1 MHKKKSKKTVIIKMA
16 TGGLMGQPPYIAKD
30 DKEDDGINPYDV
42 NTPSSARKGLP
53 SRILSKS
60 RTRFKNGG
68 MLDRQQFGSGGSP
81 ISDKDLEKAV
91 RDFNLQAELSGNDS
105 ISLKEMKEL
114 IGKDITK
121 AKKFTVKKAKG
132 GIMDR
137 QHYNE
142 GDDVSKLLRDIDLP
156 DELEEGPAEGDIPG
170 ETMSKMIVDKINRL
184 EKEKDAT
191 NNSSLKAKLNNE
203 IKSLESKV
211 RVKAALGGYMD
222 GNDISE
228 QTPLALNIGG
238 AVRRPEE
245 RPEYQAYA
253 EGDIVEDESL
263 LAPIGMEDDMM
274 AETDTEMMAEDDMME
289 DDMDVDGILDTSALS
304 EEEETVLDEAMEM
317 HPELEAIIPKIV
329 ATEFTEDE
337 LVEGP
342 GDGTSDSIPAL
353 LSDGEFIFTAKAVKN
368 LGVDT
373 LRDMMAQAEADY
385 DAGLNGQEE
394 EDSLL
399 A

>member
-1 MHKKKSKKTVIIKMA
+1 MHKKKQKKTVIIKMA
-16 TGGLMGQPPYIAKD
+16 TGGLMGQPPYIAKQ

-42 NTPSSARKGLP
+42 NTPESARQGLP
-53 SRILSKS
+53 SRLLSKK
-60 RTRFKNGG
+60 RTRFKKGG
-68 MLDRQQFGSGGSP
+68 MLDRQ
-81 ISDKDLEKAV
+81 
-91 RDFNLQAELSGNDS
+91 
-105 ISLKEMKEL
+105 
-114 IGKDITK
+114 
-121 AKKFTVKKAKG
+121 
-132 GIMDR
+132 
-137 QHYNE
+137 HYNQ
-142 GDDVSKLLRDIDLP
+142 GDEVEKLLRDIDLP
-156 DELEEGPAEGDIPG
+156 DDLEEGPAEGDIPG

-184 EKEKDAT
+184 EKQKDAT
-191 NNSSLKAKLNNE
+191 NNTSLKAKLNNE
-203 IKSLESKV
+203 IKSLETKV
-211 RVKAALGGYMD
+211 RVRAAAGGYMD
-222 GNDISE
+222 ENQIAE
-228 QTPLALNIGG
+228 ETPLALSLGG
-238 AVRRPEE
+238 TVDRK
-245 RPEYQAYA
+245 EYQAYA
-253 EGDIVEDESL
+253 EGDMVEDESL
-263 LAPIGMEDDMM
+263 LAPMGMEDDMM

-289 DDMDVDGILDTSALS
+289 DDMDADGILDTSALS
-304 EEEETVLDEAMEM
+304 EEEETLLDEAMEM

>member
-1 MHKKKSKKTVIIKMA
+1 MHKKKQKKTVIIKMA

-42 NTPSSARKGLP
+42 NTPESARQGLP
-53 SRILSKS
+53 SRLLSKK
-60 RTRFKNGG
+60 RTRFKKGG
-68 MLDRQQFGSGGSP
+68 MLDRQ
-81 ISDKDLEKAV
+81 
-91 RDFNLQAELSGNDS
+91 
-105 ISLKEMKEL
+105 
-114 IGKDITK
+114 
-121 AKKFTVKKAKG
+121 
-132 GIMDR
+132 
-137 QHYNE
+137 HYNQ
-142 GDDVSKLLRDIDLP
+142 GDEVEKLLRDIDLP
-156 DELEEGPAEGDIPG
+156 DDLEEGPAEGDIPG

-184 EKEKDAT
+184 EKQKDAT
-191 NNSSLKAKLNNE
+191 NNTSLKAKLNNE
-203 IKSLESKV
+203 IKSLETKV
-211 RVKAALGGYMD
+211 RVRAAAGGYMD
-222 GNDISE
+222 ENQIAE
-228 QTPLALNIGG
+228 ETPLALSLGG
-238 AVRRPEE
+238 TVDRK
-245 RPEYQAYA
+245 EYQAYA
-253 EGDIVEDESL
+253 EGDMVEDESL
-263 LAPIGMEDDMM
+263 LAPMGMEDDMM

-289 DDMDVDGILDTSALS
+289 DDMDADGILDTSALS

>member
-1 MHKKKSKKTVIIKMA
+1 MHKKKQKKTVIIKMA
-16 TGGLMGQPPYIAKD
+16 TGGLMGQPPYIAKQ

-42 NTPSSARKGLP
+42 NTPESARQGLP
-53 SRILSKS
+53 SRLLSKK
-60 RTRFKNGG
+60 RTRFKKGG
-68 MLDRQQFGSGGSP
+68 MLDRQHYSKG
-81 ISDKDLEKAV
+81 DEAL
-91 RDFNLQAELSGNDS
+91 RS
-105 ISLKEMKEL
+105 IREF
-114 IGKDITK
+114 DI
-121 AKKFTVKKAKG
+121 
-132 GIMDR
+132 
-137 QHYNE
+137 
-142 GDDVSKLLRDIDLP
+142 P
-156 DELEEGPAEGDIPG
+156 DEPLDEAPAEGDIPG
-170 ETMSKMIVDKINRL
+170 EKYAGGKSAKDKMIVEKIDRL
-184 EKEKDAT
+184 EAQKTMT
-191 NNSSLKAKLNNE
+191 NDSSLVSRIDNE
-203 IKSLESKV
+203 IKKLSSMV
-211 RVKAALGGYMD
+211 STRITAAAGGYMD
-222 GNDISE
+222 ENQIAE
-228 QTPLALNIGG
+228 ETPLALSLGG
-238 AVRRPEE
+238 TVDRKD
-245 RPEYQAYA
+245 YQAYA
-253 EGDIVEDESL
+253 EGDMVEDESL

-289 DDMDVDGILDTSALS
+289 DDMDADGILDTSALS
-304 EEEETVLDEAMEM
+304 EEEETLLDEAMEM

-385 DAGLNGQEE
+385 DAGQVSQE

>member
-1 MHKKKSKKTVIIKMA
+1 MYYKKKKPRNMA
-16 TGGLMGQPPYIAKD
+16 TGGLMSQPPFIAKQD
-30 DKEDDGINPYDV
+30 EEDNGINPYDV
-42 NTPSSARKGLP
+42 NTPESARQGLP
-53 SRILSKS
+53 SRLLSKK
-60 RTRFKNGG
+60 RTRFNKGG
-68 MLDRQQFGSGGSP
+68 FPDLDGSGETTM
-81 ISDKDLEKAV
+81 KD
-91 RDFNLQAELSGNDS
+91 
-105 ISLKEMKEL
+105 IL
-114 IGKDITK
+114 IGRGVI
-121 AKKFTVKKAKG
+121 KKAKG

-137 QHYNE
+137 QEYSK
-142 GDDVSKLLRDIDLP
+142 GDEAIRLLRDIDLP
-156 DELEEGPAEGDIPG
+156 DEPLDEAPAEGDIPG
-170 ETMSKMIVDKINRL
+170 EKYAGGKSAKDKMIVDKIERL
-184 EKEKDAT
+184 EAAKEMQTDST
-191 NNSSLKAKLNNE
+191 MIAKIDNE

-211 RVKAALGGYMD
+211 STRITAAAGGYMD
-222 GNDISE
+222 ENQIAE
-228 QTPLALNIGG
+228 ETPLALSLGG
-238 AVRRPEE
+238 TVDRKD
-245 RPEYQAYA
+245 YQAYA
-253 EGDIVEDESL
+253 EGDMVEDESL
-263 LAPIGMEDDMM
+263 LAPMGMEDDMM

-289 DDMDVDGILDTSALS
+289 DDMDADGILDTSALS

-368 LGVDT
+368 LGVEK

-385 DAGLNGQEE
+385 DAGQVSQE

>member
-1 MHKKKSKKTVIIKMA
+1 MHKKKQKKTVIIKMA

-42 NTPSSARKGLP
+42 NTPESARQGLP
-53 SRILSKS
+53 SRLLSKK
-60 RTRFKNGG
+60 RTRFKKGG
-68 MLDRQQFGSGGSP
+68 MLDRQ
-81 ISDKDLEKAV
+81 
-91 RDFNLQAELSGNDS
+91 
-105 ISLKEMKEL
+105 
-114 IGKDITK
+114 
-121 AKKFTVKKAKG
+121 
-132 GIMDR
+132 
-137 QHYNE
+137 HYNQGE
-142 GDDVSKLLRDIDLP
+142 EVEKLLRNIDLP
-156 DELEEGPAEGDIPG
+156 DEPLEEGPAEGDIPG
-170 ETMSKMIVDKINRL
+170 EASNKLIIDKINRL
-184 EKEKDAT
+184 EKQKDET
-191 NNSSLKAKLNNE
+191 NNTSLIAKLNNE
-203 IKSLESKV
+203 IQSLESKV
-211 RVKAALGGYMD
+211 RVKAAAGGYMD
-222 GNDISE
+222 ENQIAE
-228 QTPLALNIGG
+228 ETPLALSIGG
-238 AVRRPEE
+238 TVDRKD
-245 RPEYQAYA
+245 YQAYA
-253 EGDIVEDESL
+253 EGDMVEDESL
-263 LAPIGMEDDMM
+263 LAPMGMEDDMM

-289 DDMDVDGILDTSALS
+289 DDMDADGILDTSALS

-368 LGVDT
+368 LGVEK

-385 DAGLNGQEE
+385 DAGQVSQE

>member
-1 MHKKKSKKTVIIKMA
+1 MHKKKQKKTVIIKMA

-42 NTPSSARKGLP
+42 NTPESARQGLP
-53 SRILSKS
+53 SRLLSKK
-60 RTRFKNGG
+60 RTRFKKGG
-68 MLDRQQFGSGGSP
+68 MLDRQ
-81 ISDKDLEKAV
+81 
-91 RDFNLQAELSGNDS
+91 
-105 ISLKEMKEL
+105 
-114 IGKDITK
+114 
-121 AKKFTVKKAKG
+121 
-132 GIMDR
+132 
-137 QHYNE
+137 HYNQ
-142 GDDVSKLLRDIDLP
+142 GDEVEKLLRDIDLP
-156 DELEEGPAEGDIPG
+156 DDLEEGPAEGDIPG

-184 EKEKDAT
+184 EKQKDAT
-191 NNSSLKAKLNNE
+191 NNTSLKAKLNNE
-203 IKSLESKV
+203 IKSLETKV
-211 RVKAALGGYMD
+211 RVKAAAGGYMD
-222 GNDISE
+222 ENQIAE
-228 QTPLALNIGG
+228 ETPLALSLGG
-238 AVRRPEE
+238 TVDRKD
-245 RPEYQAYA
+245 YQAYA
-253 EGDIVEDESL
+253 EGDMVEDESL

>member
-1 MHKKKSKKTVIIKMA
+1 MHKKKQKKTVIIKMA

-42 NTPSSARKGLP
+42 NTPESARQGLP
-53 SRILSKS
+53 SRLLSKK
-60 RTRFKNGG
+60 RTRFKKGG
-68 MLDRQQFGSGGSP
+68 MLDRQ
-81 ISDKDLEKAV
+81 
-91 RDFNLQAELSGNDS
+91 
-105 ISLKEMKEL
+105 
-114 IGKDITK
+114 
-121 AKKFTVKKAKG
+121 
-132 GIMDR
+132 
-137 QHYNE
+137 HYNQGE
-142 GDDVSKLLRDIDLP
+142 EVEKLLRNIDLP
-156 DELEEGPAEGDIPG
+156 DEPLEEGPAEGDIPG
-170 ETMSKMIVDKINRL
+170 EKYAGGKSAKDKMIVEKIDRL
-184 EKEKDAT
+184 EAQKTMT
-191 NNSSLKAKLNNE
+191 NDSSLVSRIDNE
-203 IKSLESKV
+203 IKKLSSMV
-211 RVKAALGGYMD
+211 STRITAAAGGYMD
-222 GNDISE
+222 ENQIAE
-228 QTPLALNIGG
+228 ETPLALSLGG
-238 AVRRPEE
+238 TVDRKD
-245 RPEYQAYA
+245 YQAYA
-253 EGDIVEDESL
+253 EGDMVEDESL
-263 LAPIGMEDDMM
+263 LAPMGMEDDMM

-289 DDMDVDGILDTSALS
+289 DDMDADGILDTSALS

-368 LGVDT
+368 LGVEK

-385 DAGLNGQEE
+385 DAGQVSQE

>member
-1 MHKKKSKKTVIIKMA
+1 MHKKKQKKTVIIKMA
-16 TGGLMGQPPYIAKD
+16 TGGLMGQPPYIAKQ

-42 NTPSSARKGLP
+42 NTPESARQGLP
-53 SRILSKS
+53 SRLLSKK
-60 RTRFKNGG
+60 RTRFKKGG
-68 MLDRQQFGSGGSP
+68 MLDRQ
-81 ISDKDLEKAV
+81 
-91 RDFNLQAELSGNDS
+91 
-105 ISLKEMKEL
+105 
-114 IGKDITK
+114 
-121 AKKFTVKKAKG
+121 
-132 GIMDR
+132 
-137 QHYNE
+137 HYNQ
-142 GDDVSKLLRDIDLP
+142 GDEVEKLLRDIDLP
-156 DELEEGPAEGDIPG
+156 DDLEEGPAEGDIPG

-184 EKEKDAT
+184 EKQKDAT
-191 NNSSLKAKLNNE
+191 NNTSLKAKLNNE
-203 IKSLESKV
+203 IKSLETKV
-211 RVKAALGGYMD
+211 RVKAAAGGYMD
-222 GNDISE
+222 ENQIAE
-228 QTPLALNIGG
+228 ETPLALSLGG
-238 AVRRPEE
+238 TVDRKD
-245 RPEYQAYA
+245 YQAYA
-253 EGDIVEDESL
+253 EGDMVEDESL
-263 LAPIGMEDDMM
+263 LAPMGMEDDMM

-289 DDMDVDGILDTSALS
+289 DDMDADGILDTSALS

>member
-1 MHKKKSKKTVIIKMA
+1 MHKKKQKKTVIIKMA

-42 NTPSSARKGLP
+42 NTPESARQGLP
-53 SRILSKS
+53 SRLLSKK
-60 RTRFKNGG
+60 RTRFKKGG
-68 MLDRQQFGSGGSP
+68 MLDRQ
-81 ISDKDLEKAV
+81 
-91 RDFNLQAELSGNDS
+91 
-105 ISLKEMKEL
+105 
-114 IGKDITK
+114 
-121 AKKFTVKKAKG
+121 
-132 GIMDR
+132 
-137 QHYNE
+137 HYNQGE
-142 GDDVSKLLRDIDLP
+142 EVEKLLRNIDLP
-156 DELEEGPAEGDIPG
+156 DEPLEEGPAEGDIPG
-170 ETMSKMIVDKINRL
+170 EASNKLIIDKINRL
-184 EKEKDAT
+184 EKQKDET
-191 NNSSLKAKLNNE
+191 NNTSLIAKLNNE
-203 IKSLESKV
+203 IQSLESKV
-211 RVKAALGGYMD
+211 RVKAAAGGYMD
-222 GNDISE
+222 ENQIAE
-228 QTPLALNIGG
+228 ETPLALSLGG
-238 AVRRPEE
+238 TVDRKD
-245 RPEYQAYA
+245 YQAYA
-253 EGDIVEDESL
+253 EGDMVEDESL
-263 LAPIGMEDDMM
+263 LAPMGMEDDMM

-289 DDMDVDGILDTSALS
+289 DDMDADGILDTSALS

-368 LGVDT
+368 LGVEK

-385 DAGLNGQEE
+385 DAGQVSQE

>member
-1 MHKKKSKKTVIIKMA
+1 MHKKKQKKTVIIKMA
-16 TGGLMGQPPYIAKD
+16 TGGLMGQPPYIAKQ

-42 NTPSSARKGLP
+42 NTPESARQGLP
-53 SRILSKS
+53 SRLLSKK
-60 RTRFKNGG
+60 RTRFKKGG
-68 MLDRQQFGSGGSP
+68 MLDRQHYSKG
-81 ISDKDLEKAV
+81 DEAL
-91 RDFNLQAELSGNDS
+91 RS
-105 ISLKEMKEL
+105 IREF
-114 IGKDITK
+114 DI
-121 AKKFTVKKAKG
+121 
-132 GIMDR
+132 
-137 QHYNE
+137 
-142 GDDVSKLLRDIDLP
+142 P
-156 DELEEGPAEGDIPG
+156 DEPLDEAPAEGDIPG
-170 ETMSKMIVDKINRL
+170 EKYAGGKSAKDKMIVEKIDRL
-184 EKEKDAT
+184 EAQKTMT
-191 NNSSLKAKLNNE
+191 NDSSLVSRIDNE
-203 IKSLESKV
+203 IKKLSSMVSTKIT
-211 RVKAALGGYMD
+211 AAAGGYMD
-222 GNDISE
+222 ENQIAE
-228 QTPLALNIGG
+228 ETPLALSLGG
-238 AVRRPEE
+238 TVDRKD
-245 RPEYQAYA
+245 YQAYA
-253 EGDIVEDESL
+253 EGDMVEDESL
-263 LAPIGMEDDMM
+263 LAPMGMEDDMM

>member
-1 MHKKKSKKTVIIKMA
+1 MHKKKQKKTVIIKMA

-42 NTPSSARKGLP
+42 STPESARQGLP
-53 SRILSKS
+53 SRLLSKK
-60 RTRFKNGG
+60 RTRFKKGG
-68 MLDRQQFGSGGSP
+68 MLDRQ
-81 ISDKDLEKAV
+81 
-91 RDFNLQAELSGNDS
+91 
-105 ISLKEMKEL
+105 
-114 IGKDITK
+114 
-121 AKKFTVKKAKG
+121 
-132 GIMDR
+132 
-137 QHYNE
+137 HYNQ
-142 GDDVSKLLRDIDLP
+142 GDEVEKLLRDIDLP
-156 DELEEGPAEGDIPG
+156 DDLEEGPAEGDIPG

-184 EKEKDAT
+184 EKQKDAT
-191 NNSSLKAKLNNE
+191 NNTSLKAKLNNE
-203 IKSLESKV
+203 IKSLETKV
-211 RVKAALGGYMD
+211 RVKAAAGGYMD
-222 GNDISE
+222 ENQIAE
-228 QTPLALNIGG
+228 ETPLALSLGG
-238 AVRRPEE
+238 TVDRK
-245 RPEYQAYA
+245 EYQAYA
-253 EGDIVEDESL
+253 EGDMVEDESL
-263 LAPIGMEDDMM
+263 LAPMGMEDDMM

-289 DDMDVDGILDTSALS
+289 DDMDADGILDTSALS